1 VSKNAVSNPYLFY
14 SHAPKIVIISS
25 YHPRLCLTN
34 SFFTS
39 RFPTKILYAF
49 LFSPMFLQLKG
60 KVKVKISLL
69 QAVEAH
75 RVARG

>member
-1 VSKNAVSNPYLFY
+1 VANIFEEINFDSCHLSK
-14 SHAPKIVIISS
+14 
-25 YHPRLCLTN
+25 
-34 SFFTS
+34 
-39 RFPTKILYAF
+39 
-49 LFSPMFLQLKG
+49 